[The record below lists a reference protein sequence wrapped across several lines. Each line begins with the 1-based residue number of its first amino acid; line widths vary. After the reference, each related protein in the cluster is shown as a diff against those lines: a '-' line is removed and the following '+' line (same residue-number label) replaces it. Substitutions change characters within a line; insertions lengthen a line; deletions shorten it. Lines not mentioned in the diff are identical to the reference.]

1 MVRANR
7 VQFLPGHLTSKS
19 DVYSFGVVFLELLT
33 GRRSM
38 DKNRPNGEHNLV
50 EWARPYL
57 VDRRRFYRLMDPRL
71 EGYFS
76 IKGAQKAI
84 QLATRCLSRHP
95 KARPIMSEVV
105 ETLEPL
111 PYLTDMASS
120 SYFQAMQME
129 RAGSNSNAKQGTR
142 VQANISMNAQP
153 MRRASTPNGP
163 QASPHHGNNPNWSLK
178 PSNNP
183 HLSPNKP
190 NVNPGNNP
198 EWSLNLNANQP

>member
-1 MVRANR
+1 
-7 VQFLPGHLTSKS
+7 
-19 DVYSFGVVFLELLT
+19 
-33 GRRSM
+33 
-38 DKNRPNGEHNLV
+38 
-50 EWARPYL
+50 
-57 VDRRRFYRLMDPRL
+57 MDPRL

-129 RAGSNSNAKQGTR
+129 RAGSNSNVKQGTR
-142 VQANISMNAQP
+142 VQANISMNTQP